1 MRFFLLAGVLT
12 VAANLAVTP
21 TASAERDAFSQ
32 PASHLPAGKG
42 LDFRV
47 GRGFFRRLWVSAPA
61 STQAA
66 DGLGPLYNA
75 RSCMACHPNNG
86 RGVVPTRVDERSV
99 ALLFKVDVP
108 PQYSAHNTDQYA
120 EQEAQ
125 RASGRI
131 NNIAEPNYGLQL
143 QNFGVPGH
151 KAEAQLRVDYRPL
164 PVTLADGS
172 SVTLRQPQYRVEQ
185 LGYGPLHPEAR
196 LSPRLAPQ
204 LIGMGLLEAIPEAAI
219 MAKADPQD
227 SNNDGISGRANRVW
241 SMSQQRMA
249 LGRFGHK
256 AGVAT
261 VDEQSQLAFATD
273 IGISTPLF
281 PAGAGDCTP
290 KQSRCLQAPNGNS
303 PQYDNLEA
311 HQQVTDL
318 VALYVRHLAV
328 PAPRQTDSGTLA
340 AGEALF
346 NAIGCGSCHTP
357 AYDGVLGYPRI
368 APYTDLLLHDM
379 GEGLADHRP
388 EGLANGREWRTAPLW
403 GIGLTA
409 AVSGGES
416 YLHDGRAATLLE
428 AILWHGGEAQSQ
440 RDAVAALSSE
450 QRAQL
455 LRFIES
461 L

>member
-1 MRFFLLAGVLT
+1 
-12 VAANLAVTP
+12 
-21 TASAERDAFSQ
+21 
-32 PASHLPAGKG
+32 
-42 LDFRV
+42 
-47 GRGFFRRLWVSAPA
+47 
-61 STQAA
+61 
-66 DGLGPLYNA
+66 
-75 RSCMACHPNNG
+75 
-86 RGVVPTRVDERSV
+86 
-99 ALLFKVDVP
+99 
-108 PQYSAHNTDQYA
+108 
-120 EQEAQ
+120 
-125 RASGRI
+125 
-131 NNIAEPNYGLQL
+131 
-143 QNFGVPGH
+143 
-151 KAEAQLRVDYRPL
+151 
-164 PVTLADGS
+164 
-172 SVTLRQPQYRVEQ
+172 
-185 LGYGPLHPEAR
+185 
-196 LSPRLAPQ
+196 
-204 LIGMGLLEAIPEAAI
+204 MGLLEAIPEAAI